1 MGSRDLVNFSLSH
14 VSIQGETNEEDGRGR
29 GRGPGNGRLKILTD
43 LDGDPS
49 AEEHTRH

>member
-29 GRGPGNGRLKILTD
+29 GPGNGHRKILTGR
-43 LDGDPS
+43 DGDPS

>member
-1 MGSRDLVNFSLSH
+1 MNFSLSH
-14 VSIQGETNEEDGRGR
+14 VRIQGETNEEDGRGR
-29 GRGPGNGRLKILTD
+29 GPRNGRRKILTD

>member
-1 MGSRDLVNFSLSH
+1 MNLSLSR
-14 VSIQGETNEEDGRGR
+14 VSIQGDTNEEDGRE
-29 GRGPGNGRLKILTD
+29 RGPGNGCRKILTG